1 MTGEKDGQAGNAKTG
16 VSSRSQSFLAGRSW
30 LWFTLLA
37 TAAALLHLVPMSGTT
52 FYVDEWSLI
61 FRYGWSPSNLLVSV
75 YGHNGATGRTLWYAV
90 MALFGIGDYLPY
102 RILGFSF
109 NLFTA
114 AAIFHYARVRHSVL
128 AGLCLA
134 TLSFGLGSSFH
145 TILWPASSIGVISMG
160 ALPLCLL
167 LFARNDLRSSVLAV
181 CLLLVALGTGGMGL
195 VVLGACFVELV
206 LRKRGRQLLLLAVPV
221 VLYAMWLLRFGDS
234 SSSGISVRVLLDA
247 PAYVQDAFAFAAAG
261 LLGFKPSLAAT
272 AATLYLTA
280 LGLVCYQNRRQLDLR
295 RMLSLGSAALA
306 FWGLTAAF
314 RGSLGEAGA
323 PRYIAFGALPL
334 GLLLVEATRGMRVTR
349 PKRVAV
355 VVLTAV
361 SLVPNIAMLLIAET
375 NFRYIGEIQRAQL
388 SALELVRPT
397 VDSGYLVPGE
407 WARYVHAGDY
417 FRAVD
422 RFGSPA
428 LPHDQLSE
436 ATPAARAAA
445 DEVLVGGGALV
456 AQPAASAVPAGAACA
471 LSSGSLR
478 LDPGQQVVVRTLTN
492 PVGVRLQQLAAGP
505 PDAAGFTLPAAS
517 INRVRASLDGVPR
530 PWHLYLSGPAEVC
543 VP

>member
-1 MTGEKDGQAGNAKTG
+1 MATAAVVTEDPATARANVGR
-16 VSSRSQSFLAGRSW
+16 RSLAGRSW

-37 TAAALLHLVPMSGTT
+37 IAAAALHLVRMSGTT
-52 FYVDEWSLI
+52 FYVDEWNAI
-61 FRYGWSPSNLLVSV
+61 FQYNWSPGSLLTPVN
-75 YGHNGATGRTLWYAV
+75 GHNAVTGRLSWYAV
-90 MALFGIGDYLPY
+90 MALFGISDYLPY
-102 RILGFSF
+102 RILGFLF

-114 AAIFHYARVRHSVL
+114 AALFHYARVRHSVL
-128 AGLCLA
+128 AGICLA
-134 TLSFGLGSSFH
+134 AISFGLGSSFH
-145 TILWPASSIGVISMG
+145 TILWPASAIGVLSMG

-167 LFARNDLRSSVLAV
+167 LLARNDLRSNAFAV
-181 CLLLVALGTGGMGL
+181 GLLFVTLGVGAMGL

-206 LRKRGRQLLLLAVPV
+206 LRKRGRQLLVLVVPV
-221 VLYAMWLLRFGDS
+221 VLYALWLLRFGGG
-234 SSSGISVRVLLDA
+234 SSSGTSFRALLDA
-247 PAYVQDAFAFAAAG
+247 PAYVQNAFAFAAAG
-261 LLGFKPSLAAT
+261 LMGLPPSLAAT
-272 AATLYLTA
+272 AATLYLA
-280 LGLVCYQNRRQLDLR
+280 GLGWACYRNRRQLDWR
-295 RMLSLGSAALA
+295 RMCSLGSAALA
-306 FWGLTAAF
+306 FWVLTAAF

-334 GLLLVEATRGMRVTR
+334 GLLVVEATMGMPISR
-349 PKRVAV
+349 PTRVAV

-436 ATPAARAAA
+436 ATPSARAAA
-445 DEVLVGGGALV
+445 DEVLVGGRAVV
-456 AQPAASAVPAGAACA
+456 AQPSASAVPAGSTCA
-471 LSSGSLR
+471 PSGGSLR

-492 PVGVRLQQLAAGP
+492 PVGVRLQQLADGP

>member
-1 MTGEKDGQAGNAKTG
+1 
-16 VSSRSQSFLAGRSW
+16 
-30 LWFTLLA
+30 
-37 TAAALLHLVPMSGTT
+37 MSGTT
-52 FYVDEWSLI
+52 FYVDEWNAI
-61 FRYGWSPSNLLVSV
+61 FQYNWSPRSLLAPVN
-75 YGHNGATGRTLWYAV
+75 GHNEVTSRLSWNAV
-90 MALFGIGDYLPY
+90 MALFGIRDYLPY
-102 RILGFSF
+102 RILGFLF

-114 AAIFHYARVRHSVL
+114 AALFHYAKVRHSVL

-134 TLSFGLGSSFH
+134 AISFGLGSSFH
-145 TILWPASSIGVISMG
+145 TILWPASAVGVFSMG

-167 LFARNDLRSSVLAV
+167 LLARNSLWSNVLAV
-181 CLLLVALGTGGMGL
+181 GLLLVALGTGTMGL
-195 VVLGACFVELV
+195 VVLGACLVEVV
-206 LRKRGRQLLLLAVPV
+206 LRKRGWQILWLAVPV
-221 VLYAMWLLRFGDS
+221 VFYAMWLLRFGGS
-234 SSSGISVRVLLDA
+234 SSDSTSIRILLDA

-261 LLGFKPSLAAT
+261 LLGLKASLAAT

-280 LGLVCYQNRRQLDLR
+280 LGLACYQNRRQLDWR

-334 GLLLVEATRGMRVTR
+334 GLLLVEATRGMRITR
-349 PKRVAV
+349 PRRIAV
-355 VVLTAV
+355 VVMTAV
-361 SLVPNIAMLLIAET
+361 CLIPNIAMLLIAET

-397 VDSGYLVPGE
+397 VDTGYLVPGE

-428 LPHDQLSE
+428 LPHDQLSA

-445 DEVLVGGGALV
+445 DEVLVGGGAVV
-456 AQPAASAVPAGAACA
+456 AQPSASAVPAGAACA
-471 LSSGSLR
+471 LSSGSLW

-492 PVGVRLQQLAAGP
+492 PVGVRLQQLADGP
-505 PDAAGFTLPAAS
+505 PVAAGFTLPAAS
-517 INRVRASLDGVPR
+517 INRIRASLDGVPR

-543 VP
+543 RP